1 MSPGV
6 GTGFI
11 AQYSLFEFTVMSV
24 LFLCYIYF
32 FSLFGCFTCF
42 FLKQFVNIPGR
53 HKSYLI
59 MYFTLSTWSYVGNNG
74 V

>member
-6 GTGFI
+6 GTGSI
-11 AQYSLFEFTVMSV
+11 AQYFLFEFTVMSV

-32 FSLFGCFTCF
+32 LVYLAALPAF
-42 FLKQFVNIPGR
+42 FKQFVNIPGR
-53 HKSYLI
+53 HKSYFI
-59 MYFTLSTWSYVGNNG
+59 MYFTLSTWSYVGNNA

>member
-11 AQYSLFEFTVMSV
+11 AQYFLFEFTAMSV

-32 FSLFGCFTCF
+32 LVYLAALPAFLNSLLTYQDGT
-42 FLKQFVNIPGR
+42 KA
-53 HKSYLI
+53 S
-59 MYFTLSTWSYVGNNG
+59 
-74 V
+74 